1 MSGDIG
7 HAEGTLELAR
17 QLLEERTDQMVGV
30 WPRAVAF
37 LTRQALEDAMRWVW
51 LVHAPGVEEC
61 SAHAQL
67 LCLRSYLGDEELA
80 EEADHVYARLSWACH
95 HHPYELAPTAAELDG
110 WIAEVARV
118 QGAAQQ
124 VAAVPPGTKP

>member
-37 LTRQALEDAMRWVW
+37 LTRQALEDAMGWLW

-80 EEADHVYARLSWACH
+80 EEADHVYAAQLGLSSPPVRVGANRRR
-95 HHPYELAPTAAELDG
+95 TG
-110 WIAEVARV
+110 WMDS
-118 QGAAQQ
+118 
-124 VAAVPPGTKP
+124 